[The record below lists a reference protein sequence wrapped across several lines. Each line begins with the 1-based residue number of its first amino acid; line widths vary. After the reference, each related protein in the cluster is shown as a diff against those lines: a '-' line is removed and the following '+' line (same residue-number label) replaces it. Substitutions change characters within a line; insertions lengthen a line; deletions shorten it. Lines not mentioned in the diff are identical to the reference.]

1 MQVVASD
8 TFETIIMVLV
18 MLNIACLAVY
28 HVGMSEALTVL
39 LFWISM
45 TFTVIFTIEVIVKLI
60 GLGIKQYFRD
70 PWCMFD
76 FFVTLLSLVQ
86 IPLDVAAK
94 QSVPAFN
101 LLRVFRVA
109 RVFRLVPKVCLLY
122 LWLPAVTSL

>member
-70 PWCMFD
+70 PWCI
-76 FFVTLLSLVQ
+76 FVTLLSLVQ

-109 RVFRLVPKVCLLY
+109 RVFRLVPKVCSLY